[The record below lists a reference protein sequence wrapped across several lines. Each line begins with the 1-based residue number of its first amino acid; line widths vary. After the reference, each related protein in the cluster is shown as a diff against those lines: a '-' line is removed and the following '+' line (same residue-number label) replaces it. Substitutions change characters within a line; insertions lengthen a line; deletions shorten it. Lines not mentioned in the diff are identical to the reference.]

1 MKFPTLETERLKLVE
16 ITPKHAERLFEIF
29 SLDEVTKYYGAETF
43 TEIEEAIK
51 LIEMFQKN
59 FYEKRAFRWGIILKE
74 NNQLIGTTGLNG
86 LQLKNKKAEI
96 GYELHPSYWRKGYTT
111 EAIKEVL
118 RYSFGELELNR
129 IGAVVYIE
137 NQASFNLL
145 KKLGFCKEGELR
157 DYLYQNNKYHTTHM
171 LSILKHE
178 WDRTEHKS

>member
-16 ITPKHAERLFEIF
+16 ITQKYAQSLFEIF
-29 SLDEVTKYYGAETF
+29 SLEKVTQYYGSETF
-43 TEIEEAIK
+43 TGIEEANK

-59 FYEKRAFRWGIILKE
+59 FYEKRSYRWGIILKE
-74 NNQLIGTTGLNG
+74 NKQLIGTIGLNG
-86 LQLKNKKAEI
+86 LQIKNKKAEI

-137 NQASFNLL
+137 NNASFTLL
-145 KKLGFCKEGELR
+145 KGLGFSKEGELR
-157 DYLYQNNKYHTTHM
+157 DYFYQNNEYHTTHM
-171 LSILKHE
+171 LSLLKHE
-178 WDRTEHKS
+178 WDRIELKS

>member
-16 ITPKHAERLFEIF
+16 ITQKYAQGLFGIF
-29 SLDEVTKYYGAETF
+29 SLDEVTKYYGTETF
-43 TEIEEAIK
+43 TDVKEANK

-59 FYEKRAFRWGIILKE
+59 FYEKRAYRWGIILKE
-74 NNQLIGTTGLNG
+74 NNQLIGTIGLNG

-96 GYELHPSYWRKGYTT
+96 GYELHPSYWRKGYVT

-137 NQASFNLL
+137 NKASFNLL
-145 KKLGFCKEGELR
+145 TGLGFCKEGELR
-157 DYLYQNNKYHTTHM
+157 DYFLQNNNYHTTHV
-171 LSILKHE
+171 LSLLKHE
-178 WDRTEHKS
+178 WDRIELL